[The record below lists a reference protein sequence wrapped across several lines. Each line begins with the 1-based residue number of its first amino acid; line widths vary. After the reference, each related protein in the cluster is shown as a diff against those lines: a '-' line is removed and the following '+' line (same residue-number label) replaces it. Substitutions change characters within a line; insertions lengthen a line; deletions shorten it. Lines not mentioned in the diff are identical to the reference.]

1 MPQAAR
7 LGDNHVCPKVE
18 PGPVPHVGGPIFSAS
33 SDVIIGHLP
42 AARVRD
48 SLVCVPVGPT
58 DSIKR
63 GSSTVLINA
72 RSAARRTDP
81 CAHGGRI
88 VVGCPTVIIG
98 DTPQS
103 FSLRA
108 AAQRGTPFCEDCE
121 RKRRQMDDH
130 DDSADPS
137 PSSQNDTVTLGDDNL
152 PQNALS
158 TTDPATG
165 AVLTREQLAAQ
176 PNQGDGLDQVRERA
190 RLSVAYRFYSAQG
203 APKILPHQ
211 SWSHIQGI
219 DLKQPVDVIDVSGQT
234 LYQRGR
240 PGDWLGEYFSDDPNV
255 SPTKLGI
262 SDQAYA
268 RVNGQ
273 IVPPPVSRDKR
284 MAVFPPKPP
293 ALALRSTAAKIK
305 DTWSILGKSV
315 QTQGGGPQLMVPSKF
330 HTAVQSSFIP

>member
-33 SDVIIGHLP
+33 SNVIVGHLP
-42 AARVRD
+42 AARVQD

-58 DSIKR
+58 DTIKR
-63 GSSTVLINA
+63 GSGTVLING
-72 RSAARRTDP
+72 RSAARRSDP
-81 CAHGGRI
+81 CTHGGRV

-103 FSLRA
+103 FALRA

-121 RKRRQMDDH
+121 RKRRKMDDR
-130 DDSADPS
+130 DDSGPP
-137 PSSQNDTVTLGDDNL
+137 PSSQDETITLGDDNL
-152 PQNALS
+152 PQNVLN
-158 TTDPATG
+158 TTDPVTG
-165 AVLTREQLAAQ
+165 AVLTREDLAAQ
-176 PNQGDGLDQVRERA
+176 PNQNDGLDQVRERA
-190 RLSVAYRFYSAQG
+190 RLSVAYRFYSAHG
-203 APKILPHQ
+203 GPKILPHQ
-211 SWSHIQGI
+211 SWSHIKGI
-219 DLKQPVDVIDVSGQT
+219 DLTKPVDIVDVSGKT

-240 PGDWLGEYFSDDPNV
+240 PGDWLGEYFCDDPNV
-255 SPTKLGI
+255 PPTKLGV
-262 SDQAYA
+262 SNEVYA

-284 MAVFPPKPP
+284 KADFASKPP

-305 DTWSILGKSV
+305 DTWSIPGRSV